1 MNNDNKHRILIAEDE
16 PSMQMGLADNLSF
29 EGYDID
35 TASDGEEAFRKLTEG
50 GWNLVI
56 LDVMMPKMSGFDV
69 LKAMRKQG
77 MVTPVIMLTA
87 RGQEMDRVLGLELG
101 ADDYIVKPFSLREL
115 LARVKAVLRR
125 TDTQMAESRQGKV
138 VVGKLSVD
146 FQTGQA
152 WEGEDEMDIPHRE
165 MELLHYL
172 WKHTGEAVS
181 RERILEE
188 VWGFDEAPTSRTVD
202 NFIVKLRQKVEPE
215 EGNPRF
221 ILSVHGIGYK
231 LVMGR

>member
-1 MNNDNKHRILIAEDE
+1 
-16 PSMQMGLADNLSF
+16 MGLADNLSF
-29 EGYDID
+29 EGYEVD
-35 TASDGEEAFRKLTEG
+35 TAGDGDAAMRKLADSS
-50 GWNLVI
+50 WDLVI

-77 MVTPVIMLTA
+77 MGTPVIMLTA

-125 TDTQMAESRQGKV
+125 TDTQTAEARQGKV
-138 VVGKLSVD
+138 AIGKLMVD

-152 WEGEDEMDIPHRE
+152 WEGDGEVDVPHRE

-172 WKHTGEAVS
+172 WKHNGESIS

-202 NFIVKLRQKVEPE
+202 NFIVKLRQKVEPI
-215 EGNPRF
+215 EGNPKF

-231 LVMGR
+231 LVTGR

>member
-1 MNNDNKHRILIAEDE
+1 MSNIHRQRILIAEDE
-16 PSMQMGLADNLSF
+16 PSMLMGLADNLTF
-29 EGYDID
+29 EGYDVGTAGNGEDALRNID
-35 TASDGEEAFRKLTEG
+35 SEAWDLI
-50 GWNLVI
+50 I

-77 MVTPVIMLTA
+77 IGTPVIMLTA

-125 TDTQMAESRQGKV
+125 TDTQIADRQPNNV
-138 VVGKLSVD
+138 EIGKLIVN

-152 WEGEDEMDIPHRE
+152 WDGEGEVDIPHRE
-165 MELLHYL
+165 MELLRYL
-172 WKHTGEAVS
+172 WKYTGEAVS

-188 VWGFDEAPTSRTVD
+188 VWGYHEAPTSRTVD
-202 NFIVKLRQKVEPE
+202 NFIVKLRQKIELE

-221 ILSVHGIGYK
+221 ILSVHGVGYK